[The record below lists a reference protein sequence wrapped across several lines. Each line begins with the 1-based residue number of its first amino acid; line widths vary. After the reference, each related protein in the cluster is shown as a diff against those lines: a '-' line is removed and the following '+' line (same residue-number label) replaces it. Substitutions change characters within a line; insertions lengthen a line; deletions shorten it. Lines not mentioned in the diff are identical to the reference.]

1 MLPWRKKKKPAAM
14 EPLVPET
21 PFSRDLEK
29 GGPSTQTQSRGVN
42 IPPARKFFYD
52 LPPQWRERQCIMT
65 TWTYYSISTLIL
77 IMCCPYGAIL
87 GVFGG
92 SIYTCR
98 CCMPKKGAKGMKA
111 AFCIYVFAYAAVCV
125 DLITSVILVAIG
137 TFYIIEDCP
146 YTESLCDFRSIVG
159 LVVYGASVLILLRFI
174 LALNVFLSMRDYR
187 REIHREDLLE
197 KRLAEEIEQRFKEY
211 EKCKAAKKKKTKQSR
226 RQPEEQGTST

>member
-1 MLPWRKKKKPAAM
+1 MFPWRKKKQAVTT

-21 PFSRDLEK
+21 PFARDDVETGRPSR
-29 GGPSTQTQSRGVN
+29 STQSRAVK
-42 IPPARKFFYD
+42 IPPARKHFVDF
-52 LPPQWRERQCIMT
+52 PPQWRERQCIMT
-65 TWTYYSISTLIL
+65 TWTYYSISTLVVL
-77 IMCCPYGAIL
+77 FLCWPGAVL

-111 AFCIYVFAYAAVCV
+111 AFCIHVFAFAALCV
-125 DLITSVILVAIG
+125 DLILTVVLVALG
-137 TFYIIEDCP
+137 TFYLIDDCP

-159 LVVYGASVLILLRFI
+159 LVVYGASALVLIRCL

-197 KRLAEEIEQRFKEY
+197 KRLAEEIEERFKEY
-211 EKCKAAKKKKTKQSR
+211 QKRKATKKKSKREMTR
-226 RQPEEQGTST
+226 PDVGTSS